1 MLAGPVQLGS
11 RCAKRSINHLA
22 TKQADTAVCQPSFVR
37 VAESFAQALNL
48 LNNNNV
54 RRVGLSLLTL
64 TMAKEEEEEDGR

>member
-1 MLAGPVQLGS
+1 M
-11 RCAKRSINHLA
+11 
-22 TKQADTAVCQPSFVR
+22 AVRQPSFVR

-64 TMAKEEEEEDGR
+64 TMAKEEEEEEDGR